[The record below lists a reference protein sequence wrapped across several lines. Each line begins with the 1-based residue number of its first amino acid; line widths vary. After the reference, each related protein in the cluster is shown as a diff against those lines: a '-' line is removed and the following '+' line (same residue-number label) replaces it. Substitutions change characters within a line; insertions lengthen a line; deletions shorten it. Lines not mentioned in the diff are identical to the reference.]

1 MKCTNCGNTLIPGKK
16 FCTKCGARVIE
27 QEKAT
32 HSMQC
37 PSCGNTLIPGK
48 KFCTKCGTKVVEQS
62 KAAQPML
69 CPSCGN
75 TLIPGKKFCTT
86 CGAKVMEQSIM
97 QDAEKGF
104 FSRVGA
110 GVASM
115 ATGGSFSQGYAQQR
129 DRENDYETLRNMAD
143 YEKALREFRR
153 ILRPGG
159 HLLVLDFSL
168 PTNLLAAPYRFYLHR
183 VLPRIAGMLTGNAAA
198 YDYLGDS
205 IEQFPAGEAFT
216 SLLSRCGYTMPTALP
231 LLCGI
236 ASIYTAEA

>member
-1 MKCTNCGNTLIPGKK
+1 MKIDPTFVHAAFSSIASRYVTANHVLSLGADIAWRERAIKIIAEWNPRNLLDIATGTGDLALAIKK
-16 FCTKCGARVIE
+16 ALPEVDVQGTDFCR
-27 QEKAT
+27 
-32 HSMQC
+32 
-37 PSCGNTLIPGK
+37 
-48 KFCTKCGTKVVEQS
+48 
-62 KAAQPML
+62 PML
-69 CPSCGN
+69 DVAVQRGLTN
-75 TLIPGKKFCTT
+75 VFE
-86 CGAKVMEQSIM
+86 A
-97 QDAEKGF
+97 DAMNLPLPDACF
-104 FSRVGA
+104 DA
-110 GVASM
+110 ATVAF
-115 ATGGSFSQGYAQQR
+115 G
-129 DRENDYETLRNMAD
+129 LRNMAD

-216 SLLSRCGYTMPTALP
+216 SLLSRCGYTLPTALP